1 MTDGSE
7 DDGCTTETKVLH
19 DVAVSE
25 EELKHVVVQ
34 EGFHEYG
41 CGFGKVER
49 RSERGCSSQDKEELM
64 REILEQ
70 EAVIE
75 ELKQSIDLLK
85 TKMKERRKKPP
96 TEYDPCYDTNGC
108 ASQTHD
114 HSFDLGGKSVEED
127 DEIHKSNDMC
137 DEMEE
142 NNMYARMKHQPRTRY
157 KSRSIRTPFASY
169 GIRRLKK

>member
-1 MTDGSE
+1 
-7 DDGCTTETKVLH
+7 LH

-49 RSERGCSSQDKEELM
+49 RNEGGCSLQEKEELM

-75 ELKQSIDLLK
+75 ELKQSIDILK
-85 TKMKERRKKPP
+85 TKMKEMRKQPP
-96 TEYDPCYDTNGC
+96 KEYDPCYDTNGC
-108 ASQTHD
+108 ASSTHD

-127 DEIHKSNDMC
+127 DEVHKSNDMC

-142 NNMYARMKHQPRTRY
+142 SNMYARMKHQPRTRY